1 MPEQKQTVL
10 VVEDDASMSEAI
22 ERLLHAAGFQA
33 VTFPSAEALLHA
45 GAPAAAGC
53 LVADIRLPGLS
64 GFDLYWRLAESGRKL
79 PVIFITAR
87 DSPSTR
93 RQADETSAV
102 AYLLKPFSGRQLIN
116 AVSRALGVATDK

>member
-1 MPEQKQTVL
+1 MPEQKKTVV

-22 ERLLHAAGFQA
+22 GRLLHAAGFRT
-33 VTFPSAEALLHA
+33 VTFPSAEAVLHA
-45 GAPAAAGC
+45 GVPAAAGC

-79 PVIFITAR
+79 PVIFITGHDKPWVR
-87 DSPSTR
+87 Q
-93 RQADETSAV
+93 QADETSAV
-102 AYLLKPFSGRQLIN
+102 AYLPKPFSGRQLIN

>member
-1 MPEQKQTVL
+1 MPEQKQTVV

-22 ERLLHAAGFQA
+22 ERLLHAAGFPA

-53 LVADIRLPGLS
+53 LVSDIRLPGLS

-87 DSPSTR
+87 DSPSAR

-102 AYLLKPFSGRQLIN
+102 AYLPKPFSGRQLIN
-116 AVSRALGVATDK
+116 AVSRALGVATDN